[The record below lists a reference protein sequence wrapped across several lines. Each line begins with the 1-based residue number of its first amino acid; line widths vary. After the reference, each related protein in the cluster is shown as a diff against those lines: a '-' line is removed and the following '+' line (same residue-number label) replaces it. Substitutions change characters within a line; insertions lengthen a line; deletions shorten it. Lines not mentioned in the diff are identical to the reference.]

1 MRQKCTKTPKK
12 SSSPHRNPE
21 IVQGVVSRVSSPSLP
36 PAGCSSHVLHSFL
49 QEQQKIVSGF
59 RAQPWPMQMKIAA
72 VKSATHSIVFTA
84 KVFLGE
90 CVQRL
95 SGPRRLLLLPL
106 FAQTASC
113 IPFLLV
119 IHHAGLFHR
128 SHKGNINKHTSQLK
142 MADYCRSCVSKVN
155 SFMLCVC
162 VYMQLSGYHSDHKTP
177 CKFW

>member
-84 KVFLGE
+84 KVFWGE
-90 CVQRL
+90 CVQR
-95 SGPRRLLLLPL
+95 PRRLLLLPL

-142 MADYCRSCVSKVN
+142 MADYCRSCVSKVGRKVRLKLQVLLEVMTLWR
-155 SFMLCVC
+155 SIIKRIEGQF
-162 VYMQLSGYHSDHKTP
+162 
-177 CKFW
+177 